1 MSKQIANTQ
10 MNNDR
15 VNNEETVLL
24 ILKEYS
30 VEKRII
36 ASGV

>member
-1 MSKQIANTQ
+1 MSKQSANTQ

-30 VEKRII
+30 VE
-36 ASGV
+36 

>member
-1 MSKQIANTQ
+1 MSKKSANTQ

-30 VEKRII
+30 VE
-36 ASGV
+36 